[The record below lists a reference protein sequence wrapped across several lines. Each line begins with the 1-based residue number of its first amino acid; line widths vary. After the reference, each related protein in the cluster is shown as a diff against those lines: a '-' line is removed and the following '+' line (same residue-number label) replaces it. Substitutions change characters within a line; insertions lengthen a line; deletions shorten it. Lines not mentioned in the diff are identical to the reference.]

1 MVHDASCG
9 PACFA
14 TRGGN
19 TLALFVLPA
28 RVSSYG
34 LGGLDSWIPA
44 FLYSSSVSFPFSRL
58 FPSSPSL
65 SLPLLSPLLCC
76 FLFPSLSVFFLC
88 SPCCWSFSLFSSF
101 SFLPPFLSILL
112 PPTFSSPPPSIFP
125 LHLSFSLFSPL
136 FFFPLLPLFFSVP
149 FILFPLFPTPSS
161 RAFVLSTLR
170 GNLEACPRHPKK
182 C

>member
-1 MVHDASCG
+1 MMRDASCG
-9 PACFA
+9 PACIT

-44 FLYSSSVSFPFSRL
+44 FLYSSSVSFPLSRL

-101 SFLPPFLSILL
+101 LSLSFLLSFQSSSLLPFHPLLLPSFLFIFPFPSFLLSFSSLSFLSSSPFLS
-112 PPTFSSPPPSIFP
+112 SSF
-125 LHLSFSLFSPL
+125 L
-136 FFFPLLPLFFSVP
+136 FFPLPLHAHSFFQPCAV
-149 FILFPLFPTPSS
+149 T
-161 RAFVLSTLR
+161 
-170 GNLEACPRHPKK
+170 
-182 C
+182 

>member
-1 MVHDASCG
+1 MMRDASCG
-9 PACFA
+9 PACIT

-44 FLYSSSVSFPFSRL
+44 FLYSSSVSFPLSRL

-65 SLPLLSPLLCC
+65 SLPFSHRCSVVFC
-76 FLFPSLSVFFLC
+76 FLRF
-88 SPCCWSFSLFSSF
+88 LFSSSALPVAGPSPCSPLFFLF

-136 FFFPLLPLFFSVP
+136 FFFPLLPLFFFFVP
-149 FILFPLFPTPSS
+149 FILFSLFP
-161 RAFVLSTLR
+161 LSLLAHSFSQPCAVT
-170 GNLEACPRHPKK
+170 
-182 C
+182 

>member
-1 MVHDASCG
+1 MMRDASCG
-9 PACFA
+9 PACIT

-44 FLYSSSVSFPFSRL
+44 FLYSSSVSFPLSRL

-112 PPTFSSPPPSIFP
+112 PPTFSSPSPSIFP
-125 LHLSFSLFSPL
+125 LHLSSSSF
-136 FFFPLLPLFFSVP
+136 
-149 FILFPLFPTPSS
+149 LFPLFSSLFLPSPSS
-161 RAFVLSTLR
+161 LLLHSFHPLSSFSHSLFSR
-170 GNLEACPRHPKK
+170 IRSLNLAR
-182 C
+182 